1 MEFLV
6 VQKYVQ
12 LQQMNTA
19 QRKKEKLPRYTQ
31 MRATTYR
38 SLEP

>member
-19 QRKKEKLPRYTQ
+19 QRKKEKLPRSTQ

-38 SLEP
+38 SLKP